1 MPDRDWLVI
10 GLGLLIVA
18 LVVVVAICSAGA
30 LATPDNPP
38 EPEIEEVVPR
48 P

>member
-10 GLGLLIVA
+10 ALGLLIVA
-18 LVVVVAICSAGA
+18 VVVVVAVCSAGA
-30 LATPDNPP
+30 LATPDDLS
-38 EPEIEEVVPR
+38 EPEIEEVVLR